1 MMTPQHKNPNKEET
15 MFKLLRF
22 GQPAVV
28 AALLGTLT
36 LVPSAFGGQPV
47 TQTLTPLSRSFG
59 NGRTPKARLPSFCT
73 S

>member
-1 MMTPQHKNPNKEET
+1 MTPQHKNRNKEET

-36 LVPSAFGGQPV
+36 LVPSGFGGQPV
-47 TQTLTPLSRSFG
+47 TRP
-59 NGRTPKARLPSFCT
+59 
-73 S
+73 